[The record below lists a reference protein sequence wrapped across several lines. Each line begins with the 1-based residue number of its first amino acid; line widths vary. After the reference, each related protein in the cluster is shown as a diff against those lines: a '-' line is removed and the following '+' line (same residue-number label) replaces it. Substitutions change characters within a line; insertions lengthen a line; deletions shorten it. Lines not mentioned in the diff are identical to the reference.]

1 MSDQPGRVL
10 ERLQAMGNPEDAAG
24 MARFG
29 INIEKAYGIRIPELR
44 KLAKELGKDHQLAL
58 DLWDSGMHEARILAS
73 MLDDPKQVT
82 EKQLEAWVSDFNS
95 WDLCDQCCGNL
106 FDKTPFAYDKV
117 VEWAA
122 RPEEFVKRAGFALL
136 AWLAVHDKKAP
147 DEQFEGFLPLILR
160 ESTDERNFVKKAVN
174 WALRHIGKRNLALN
188 AKAIVAAEEMAKINN
203 KAAKWNANDALRELK
218 SDKIQER
225 LRKKESKVKG

>member
-1 MSDQPGRVL
+1 MSDRSKMVL
-10 ERLQAMGNPEDAAG
+10 NRLKEMGDPEDAAG

-29 INIEKAYGIRIPELR
+29 INIEKAMGIRIPELR
-44 KLAKELGKDHQLAL
+44 KLAKELGKDHKLAS
-58 DLWDSGMHEARILAS
+58 DLWDSRMHEARILAS
-73 MLDDPKQVT
+73 MVDDPKQVT
-82 EKQLEAWVSDFNS
+82 EDQMEIWVSGFNS

-117 VEWAA
+117 VEWSA

-136 AWLAVHDKKAP
+136 AWLAVHDKQAS
-147 DEQFEGFLPLILR
+147 DDQFEQFLPLLLK

-188 AKAIVAAEEMAKINN
+188 AKAIIAAEEMAKIDN
-203 KAAKWNANDALRELK
+203 KAARWNAKDALRELK

-225 LRKKESKVKG
+225 LRKKEGKVKG